1 MGSHSNVEAGGGV
14 VHTNVKVVETAISM
28 GRKHRPCDLVVRLL
42 GLFLSLVSTIIVGVD
57 KETKIIS
64 YAGLNFKATA
74 KWEYMSATVFLL
86 VSNGIACSYAAASLV
101 MLEMAKR
108 RRSNDD
114 DNKNKKVVLSLSAVE
129 FGVTVMDLVM
139 MGLLFS
145 ANGAAASVGV
155 IAQNGNSH
163 IQWMKVCNVFD
174 AYCRHMTAAFL
185 LSFFASI
192 SFLFMKKKKLV
203 RPAVDDNPP
212 PGGGGAD
219 EHESQSNNQSHQDP
233 HEVNTHLLASHDL
246 YDVP

>member
-1 MGSHSNVEAGGGV
+1 MGNSNDVESGGGG
-14 VHTNVKVVETAISM
+14 VHTNVKVVETAITM
-28 GRKHRPCDLVVRLL
+28 GRRKHRPCDLVVRLL
-42 GLFLSLVSTIIVGVD
+42 ALFLTLVSTIIVGVD

-101 MLEMAKR
+101 MLEMGKR
-108 RRSNDD
+108 SSNDD
-114 DNKNKKVVLSLSAVE
+114 NSKKVVLSSSAVE

-163 IQWMKVCNVFD
+163 VQWMKVCNVFD

-192 SFLFMKKKKLV
+192 SFLFMVLFSLAKL
-203 RPAVDDNPP
+203 
-212 PGGGGAD
+212 
-219 EHESQSNNQSHQDP
+219 HYYSYSS
-233 HEVNTHLLASHDL
+233 T
-246 YDVP
+246 